1 MLAPAGAQGKE
12 AGWEAGW
19 DYPMNSAPVAEP
31 LKTHFDQRI
40 PRGVKRLTVRASCR
54 SIGAGR

>member
-1 MLAPAGAQGKE
+1 MLAPAGAQGK
-12 AGWEAGW
+12 EAGW

-40 PRGVKRLTVRASCR
+40 PRGVKRLTVRSSYR